1 VNASLAEELLS
12 LSEDDLEDLETVLA
26 GAAPEFEEAAPRV
39 LRLASGMDKV
49 RASYYRRFEKLTAD
63 LERKAITLR
72 QFEKD
77 AHDLIS
83 TTFRDVYRTHRG
95 RTLTPGDEEW
105 LSRASAEEL
114 RYASKFGKDIDAG
127 KLKMPRQRRAMLY
140 AQTLNGV
147 ALNAKIE
154 ALPDNARIW
163 WRLGRGEHCISCLIL
178 AANSP
183 YTKWNL
189 PTTPRSGDTECLC
202 ITTPDSRIL
211 TRRGVVPI
219 DRVVVGDEVLTHRM
233 RWKKVLKT
241 IRSRPGPM
249 HIQARI
255 VAPSGRSVGCTSDHR
270 FFTPEGWVT
279 IDGIDK
285 NRLPVHT
292 ISHELLEMWT
302 KDKVGLSERNVL
314 SVQNYLS
321 DLWGEKGSPRCR
333 VRALWYE
340 TEGKIA
346 VGGQILAQE
355 NSWWY
360 SEGWKAAEAA
370 IRRLVGRIF
379 LHAQEGRE
387 NLRLLLAG
395 WGEEV
400 RLSLQVAV
408 GEGAWSCSGRYG
420 LASRQWRPLGR
431 PLGEPDAYGEYKS
444 PRHSLSEREESEME
458 GWEADVSVQDLW
470 EGIFS
475 LSERGKAEEVLQQE
489 VSAGIPVL
497 YDLEVEDDH
506 SFIIEGLVAH
516 NSNCKCRLEVKLGA
530 LSRAEREDAA
540 EYAQKRDQSLN
551 DMLRPVK
558 PPRGMRLAEPPG
570 LDPKELRK
578 LAAER
583 SRINAKLI
591 DYLEERDIYDVPVW
605 SVDDVLDERHVG
617 RRAVQELFRHGIDG
631 RSLYLVEKRHLA
643 AMLDRY
649 EKEVGELFSDEVI

>member
-12 LSEDDLEDLETVLA
+12 LSEDDLEDLETVLV

-72 QFEKD
+72 QFEKE

-127 KLKMPRQRRAMLY
+127 NLKMPRQRRAMLY
-140 AQTLNGV
+140 AQTLNGI

-154 ALPDNARIW
+154 ALPDNSRIW
-163 WRLGRGEHCISCLIL
+163 WRLGRGEHCIDCLIL

-189 PTTPRSGDTECLC
+189 PTTPRSGDTRCVSNCLC
-202 ITTPDSRIL
+202 
-211 TRRGVVPI
+211 
-219 DRVVVGDEVLTHRM
+219 
-233 RWKKVLKT
+233 K
-241 IRSRPGPM
+241 
-249 HIQARI
+249 
-255 VAPSGRSVGCTSDHR
+255 
-270 FFTPEGWVT
+270 
-279 IDGIDK
+279 
-285 NRLPVHT
+285 
-292 ISHELLEMWT
+292 
-302 KDKVGLSERNVL
+302 
-314 SVQNYLS
+314 
-321 DLWGEKGSPRCR
+321 
-333 VRALWYE
+333 
-340 TEGKIA
+340 
-346 VGGQILAQE
+346 
-355 NSWWY
+355 
-360 SEGWKAAEAA
+360 
-370 IRRLVGRIF
+370 
-379 LHAQEGRE
+379 
-387 NLRLLLAG
+387 
-395 WGEEV
+395 
-400 RLSLQVAV
+400 
-408 GEGAWSCSGRYG
+408 
-420 LASRQWRPLGR
+420 
-431 PLGEPDAYGEYKS
+431 
-444 PRHSLSEREESEME
+444 
-458 GWEADVSVQDLW
+458 
-470 EGIFS
+470 
-475 LSERGKAEEVLQQE
+475 
-489 VSAGIPVL
+489 
-497 YDLEVEDDH
+497 LEV
-506 SFIIEGLVAH
+506 
-516 NSNCKCRLEVKLGA
+516 NLGV

-558 PPRGMRLAEPPG
+558 PPRGMRLAEPAELRVIDGLRMRMNLLRRRMAEPG

-591 DYLEERDIYDVPVW
+591 DYLEERGIYDVPVW

-631 RSLYLVEKRHLA
+631 RSLSLVEKRHLT